1 MSHTIE
7 VIFENNVFKPVQ
19 PVEGIQEHER
29 VVAIISQYIKKEG
42 LQDLVGTLSSDEAKE
57 MLTLIDEEFGKVEG
71 DW

>member
-29 VVAIISQYIKKEG
+29 VVAIISHYIKKEG